1 MIYMNCDYNEGAH
14 EQVLARIVQTNAEQ
28 NMVLAATADTEN
40 LIGEFDLFNTDLFD
54 EARQAPASL
63 AEQQT
68 CRERISALAQA

>member
-40 LIGEFDLFNTDLFD
+40 LIGEFDLFNTYLFD
-54 EARQAPASL
+54 EAR
-63 AEQQT
+63 
-68 CRERISALAQA
+68 